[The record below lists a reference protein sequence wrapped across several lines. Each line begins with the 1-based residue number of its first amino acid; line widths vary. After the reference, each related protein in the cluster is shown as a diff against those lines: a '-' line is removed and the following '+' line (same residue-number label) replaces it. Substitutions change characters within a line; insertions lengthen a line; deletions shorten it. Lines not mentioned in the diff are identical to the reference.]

1 MARENTDTK
10 AKKSVAP
17 KKKSTNTKSIKTT
30 TKAKTSTAKKS
41 APKTVKVT
49 SEAPKKATFEKQ
61 IAEVQAELTKM
72 KAKEAKAVKDAEL
85 FRLRFNSMLV
95 VIAILIVIIIGFVCW
110 NFVEV

>member
-1 MARENTDTK
+1 
-10 AKKSVAP
+10 
-17 KKKSTNTKSIKTT
+17 
-30 TKAKTSTAKKS
+30 
-41 APKTVKVT
+41 
-49 SEAPKKATFEKQ
+49 
-61 IAEVQAELTKM
+61 M